1 MKSYSLFLILA
12 TFLFI
17 NCSKDDPKPEAK
29 WVATASPSDSDLTDV
44 EYLNDKFGLI
54 SGAFGTLFKT
64 TDGGSTWEGLNV
76 GVNHSFVKAFALS
89 EDEFFTSRIGLYN
102 TTDGGNTFNELGNLS
117 DYSGTIFDMH
127 FFDSNN
133 GVIYKEGLILKIT
146 NGGQDWTVKYN
157 EAGYASKMQ
166 FVSNSIGYVSG
177 GITYDGYSHGEIHK
191 TTDAG
196 NTWTALNISSAEINT
211 MYFINENTGYFSNF
225 DNQLLKTTDGG
236 QSFEIINN
244 QLPSLFYDMIF
255 VSDKKAYGVGSA
267 GVFKTT
273 DGGLTWT
280 NEYPSE
286 GEIFTAINKT
296 PNRIIYAVGNL
307 GTILKKS

>member
-1 MKSYSLFLILA
+1 MKSYGLFLIFA
-12 TFLFI
+12 SILFI
-17 NCSKDDPKPEAK
+17 NCSKDDPKPAAK
-29 WVATASPSDSDLTDV
+29 WIAMDSPSEVDLTDV
-44 EYLNDKFGLI
+44 EFLNDNFGLI
-54 SGAFGTLFKT
+54 SGAFGTLLKT
-64 TDGGSTWEGLNV
+64 TDGGITWEELNV
-76 GVNHSFVKAFALS
+76 GLNHSFVKAFALS
-89 EDEFFTSRIGLYN
+89 ENEFFTSRIGLYK
-102 TTDGGNTFNELGNLS
+102 TTDGGNNFNELGNLS

-133 GVIYKEGLILKIT
+133 GVIYKDGLILKTT

-166 FVSNSIGYVSG
+166 FVSNNIGYISG
-177 GITYDGYSHGEIHK
+177 GITYDGYSNGEIHK

-196 NTWTALNISSAEINT
+196 NTWTSLNISSSEINT
-211 MYFINENTGYFSNF
+211 MNFIDENTGYITNF
-225 DNQLLKTTDGG
+225 DNQLRKTTDGG

-255 VSDKKAYGVGSA
+255 VSDKKAYGVGGS
-267 GVFKTT
+267 GVFKTS

-280 NEYPSE
+280 NEYPSN
-286 GEIFTAINKT
+286 GEIFTAINET
-296 PNRIIYAVGNL
+296 PDGIIYAVGNL